1 MARVTFLICCFKA
14 KMKEATSSKV
24 HLPSYIGRS
33 DEMTEK
39 PQHPDWPGIGAK
51 KQWYLD
57 EGGVGSVVLGAGVAR
72 TSLVVSS

>member
-1 MARVTFLICCFKA
+1 
-14 KMKEATSSKV
+14 MKEATSSKV